1 MATVERSTVGERVAP
16 NGRDARLWR
25 VLLELSR
32 AVAEAVRE
40 VPDRP
45 DAPNPNPNPK
55 PLPPGHLERLVVEF
69 DDAYTTFVEG
79 MTQLPSE
86 AQLISLQAVDRQLE
100 SMVRAREAEL
110 WTKQALREDG
120 RWAETERL
128 ASVAI
133 EAFAWPRLRL
143 ALVVSETVEETGGVV
158 PSGRRPGESGRGA

>member
-1 MATVERSTVGERVAP
+1 MATNEASAGAERSAP
-16 NGRDARLWR
+16 TGRDARLWR

-32 AVAEAVRE
+32 SVAEAMRE
-40 VPDRP
+40 AADRP
-45 DAPNPNPNPK
+45 EASKPK

-79 MTQLPSE
+79 MQTLPSE

-100 SMVRAREAEL
+100 AMVRAREAEL
-110 WTKQALREDG
+110 WTKQALCEDV

-133 EAFAWPRLRL
+133 EAFEWPRLRL
-143 ALVVSETVEETGGVV
+143 ALVAVDAVVEGKGG
-158 PSGRRPGESGRGA
+158 R